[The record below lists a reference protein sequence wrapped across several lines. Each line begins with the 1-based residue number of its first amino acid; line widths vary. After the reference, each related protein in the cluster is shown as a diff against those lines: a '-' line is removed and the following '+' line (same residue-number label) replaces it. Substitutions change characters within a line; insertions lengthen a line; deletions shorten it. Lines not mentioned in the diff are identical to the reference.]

1 MVTSGATNKR
11 KQNKNRKASVPNSNA
26 PETQVHTLVDDVM
39 YTFIFYIPDPLGF
52 PLRQPKLVG

>member
-1 MVTSGATNKR
+1 MVTSGATKKR
-11 KQNKNRKASVPNSNA
+11 KQNKNRKASNSNA

-52 PLRQPKLVG
+52 PLRQPKFVG